1 VWNQR
6 IGHTSSGG
14 LQRTA
19 LESDL
24 PGIEI
29 SSKRVDPRQYRSG
42 GRMPPSHL
50 TRARTLDDWLAA
62 PQGRFFTGRCF
73 VTFCP
78 EPSLFGFALWGRPG
92 RADTEKL
99 SRALLVELGP
109 HAGPHRS
116 LVDVR
121 HVESVDG
128 AAFEVLQ
135 RYVSAHHRVLKERVT
150 SLALV
155 RPKGLVGAVVAGF
168 YAVLDSPY
176 PTRDF
181 LTLGEAAPW
190 LGLDDETRA
199 QIEGLVAKHSGVSPL
214 LVELHACLD
223 SIGVKEP
230 MAAAARALGLA
241 PRTLQRRLTEEGSTS
256 FAREVMAH
264 RLSVPRDAV
273 SGRTQGLM
281 RGLALGFPLC
291 FPYP

>member
-1 VWNQR
+1 
-6 IGHTSSGG
+6 
-14 LQRTA
+14 
-19 LESDL
+19 
-24 PGIEI
+24 
-29 SSKRVDPRQYRSG
+29 
-42 GRMPPSHL
+42 MPPSLL
-50 TRARTLDDWLAA
+50 TRARTLEDWLAA

-78 EPSLFGFALWGRPG
+78 DPSLFGFALWGRPG

-99 SRALLVELGP
+99 TRALLVELGP

-121 HVESVDG
+121 HVESVDA

-135 RYVSAHHRVLKERVT
+135 QYVSAHHQGLKERVT
-150 SLALV
+150 SLALL

-181 LTLGEAAPW
+181 LTLAEAAPW

-199 QIEGLVAKHSGVSPL
+199 QVEALVAKHSGVSPL

-223 SIGVKEP
+223 SVGVKAP
-230 MAAAARALGLA
+230 MAAVARALGLA
-241 PRTLQRRLTEEGSTS
+241 ARTLQRRLSEEGTS

-264 RLSVPRDAV
+264 RLREARARMLESDEPLTAIALDCGFASLQHFSAAFRKAEGA
-273 SGRTQGLM
+273 SPAKWRAA
-281 RGLALGFPLC
+281 RGAKT
-291 FPYP
+291 